1 MMKINMNL
9 PNRLTVIRIILTPVF
24 LLLFMADFIP
34 FNNIFALIVFVVA
47 ALTDLADGKIARK
60 RNIVTN
66 FGKIADP
73 IADKILSS
81 AMLLGLMLL
90 DMCSIWVILIV
101 LTREFAVSAI
111 RISAASQGLVIP
123 ANIYG
128 KIKTVLQ
135 MVFSILVLLLFSV
148 QGFLPF
154 EIPYTSLIVNIMMW
168 ILAFVTLFSG
178 IIYIKD
184 SFKVI
189 DFSQ

>member
-24 LLLFMADFIP
+24 LFLFMADFIP

-81 AMLLGLMLL
+81 AVLLGLMLL
-90 DMCSIWVILIV
+90 DMCSIWVVLIV

-135 MVFSILVLLLFSV
+135 MVFSIFVLLLFSV
-148 QGFLPF
+148 QGFLPY
-154 EIPYTSLIVNIMMW
+154 EIPHTSLIVNIMMW

>member
-1 MMKINMNL
+1 MNL

-24 LLLFMADFIP
+24 LFLFMADFIP
-34 FNNIFALIVFVVA
+34 YNNIFALIVFVIA

-81 AMLLGLMLL
+81 AVLLGLMLL
-90 DMCSIWVILIV
+90 DMCSIWVVLIV

-148 QGFLPF
+148 QGFLPY
-154 EIPYTSLIVNIMMW
+154 EIPHTRLIVNIMMW

>member
-9 PNRLTVIRIILTPVF
+9 PNKLTVIRIILTPVF
-24 LLLFMADFIP
+24 LFLFMADFIP

>member
-1 MMKINMNL
+1 MMNINMNL

-24 LLLFMADFIP
+24 LFLFMADFIP
-34 FNNIFALIVFVVA
+34 YNNIFALIVFVIA

-81 AMLLGLMLL
+81 AVLLGLMLL
-90 DMCSIWVILIV
+90 DMCSIWVVLIV

-148 QGFLPF
+148 QGFLPY
-154 EIPYTSLIVNIMMW
+154 EIPHTRLIVNIMMW

>member
-24 LLLFMADFIP
+24 LFLFMADFIP

-148 QGFLPF
+148 QGFIPF
-154 EIPYTSLIVNIMMW
+154 EIPYTSMIVNIMMW

>member
-24 LLLFMADFIP
+24 LFLFMADFIP

-154 EIPYTSLIVNIMMW
+154 EIPFTSLIVNIMMW

>member
-1 MMKINMNL
+1 MMNINMNL

-24 LLLFMADFIP
+24 LFLFMADFIP
-34 FNNIFALIVFVVA
+34 YNNIFALIVFVIA

-81 AMLLGLMLL
+81 AVLLGLMLL
-90 DMCSIWVILIV
+90 DMCSIWVVLIV

-148 QGFLPF
+148 QGFLPY
-154 EIPYTSLIVNIMMW
+154 EIPHTSLIVNIMMW

>member
-1 MMKINMNL
+1 MSKINMNL

-34 FNNIFALIVFVVA
+34 YNNIFALIVFVVA
-47 ALTDLADGKIARK
+47 ALTDMADGKIARK
-60 RNIVTN
+60 RNLITN

-81 AMLLGLMLL
+81 AVLLGLMLL
-90 DMCSIWVILIV
+90 DMCSIWVVLII
-101 LTREFAVSAI
+101 LTREFAISAI

-128 KIKTVLQ
+128 KIKTVMQ
-135 MVFSILVLLLFSV
+135 MVFSILVLLLLSV
-148 QGFLPF
+148 QGFLNA
-154 EIPYTSLIVNIMMW
+154 EIPYLSIIVNVMMW

-178 IIYIKD
+178 LIYMKD
-184 SFKVI
+184 SLKVI
-189 DFSQ
+189 DFSK

>member
-24 LLLFMADFIP
+24 LFLFMADFIP

-47 ALTDLADGKIARK
+47 ALTDLVDGKIARK

-148 QGFLPF
+148 QGFIPF

>member
-24 LLLFMADFIP
+24 LFLFMADFIP

-148 QGFLPF
+148 QGFIPF